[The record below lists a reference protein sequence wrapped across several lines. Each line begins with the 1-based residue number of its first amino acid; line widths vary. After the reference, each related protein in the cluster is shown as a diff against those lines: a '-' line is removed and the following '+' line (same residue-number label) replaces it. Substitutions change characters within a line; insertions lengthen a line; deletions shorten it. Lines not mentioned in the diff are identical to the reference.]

1 MEYSSIKRRLAAYII
16 DLVVVLGG
24 GMLFLVG
31 VMSVALGD
39 QNPSEDSIWLILL
52 PFVTTW
58 LYFILCYIFAGVTLG
73 KKLLGIKLVRENGKA
88 LNPIVVVMR
97 ETMKLF
103 SLGLL
108 NGLFSMFHDTNRRTW
123 YDKAAGT
130 AVVRTK
136 SKETN
141 KTEFKKIAAV
151 LSGILILI
159 SVAVFS
165 TKNSTSSKGSSVHTS
180 PQEAQDS
187 TTFASRLQVARKKY
201 TVEPQILTGDQYKT
215 KYQESNAKLVSHMT
229 SLSNILS
236 DSEKL
241 KSIISGQDE
250 NGANTMIDD
259 ITVIQNMADAMSA
272 ITPPSEYK
280 EFHSQYI
287 AALKEYSSGCD
298 NIMKALDE
306 PENAEGHMKNMV
318 SKFQQGNELIEKLGK

>member
-97 ETMKLF
+97 EAMKLF

-123 YDKAAGT
+123 YDKAAVIQLDRHDDVLYVPNS
-130 AVVRTK
+130 AVQTD
-136 SKETN
+136 
-141 KTEFKKIAAV
+141 
-151 LSGILILI
+151 
-159 SVAVFS
+159 
-165 TKNSTSSKGSSVHTS
+165 STSG
-180 PQEAQDS
+180 
-187 TTFASRLQVARKKY
+187 TTYVRQMKNGKVVQ
-201 TVEPQILTGDQYKT
+201 TPVEIG
-215 KYQESNAKLVSHMT
+215 
-229 SLSNILS
+229 
-236 DSEKL
+236 L
-241 KSIISGQDE
+241 KSDTSTEIISGLKEGDSVITSIVTATSGSSSSGTTSPFSTG
-250 NGANTMIDD
+250 NRGFGGAVFGGGGGGGNR
-259 ITVIQNMADAMSA
+259 TVIRRN
-272 ITPPSEYK
+272 
-280 EFHSQYI
+280 
-287 AALKEYSSGCD
+287 
-298 NIMKALDE
+298 
-306 PENAEGHMKNMV
+306 
-318 SKFQQGNELIEKLGK
+318 